1 MTIASQDGHSVPD
14 SIWKDTGIT
23 EHMGGIRATELLLKM
38 IDARPGERAIDMGC
52 GTGHTA
58 CTMAKKSVE
67 VVAFDI
73 DSRMLAR
80 AKARAARS
88 GTADKIS
95 FIQADIHYLPFRE
108 GTFDTALAESVLT
121 FCDADRVSR
130 EAYRVLKPGGAFG
143 VNELTYLKSP
153 DPALKAMLRLTLK
166 LSPLT
171 DREWKLLFLKS
182 GFVDVVSRI
191 SKIHLP
197 GQFMSHLKIDGP
209 IAYSSALVKSI
220 FKPAITR
227 AFLSPKM
234 PGAVMK
240 YRSYVGYGLYSGR
253 KP

>member
-1 MTIASQDGHSVPD
+1 MPD
-14 SIWKDTGIT
+14 STWKDTGIT
-23 EHMGGIRATELLLKM
+23 EHMGGTRATELLLKM
-38 IDARPGERAIDMGC
+38 TGADPGDRAIDMGC
-52 GTGHTA
+52 GTGYTA
-58 CTMAKKSVE
+58 CTMAKKGVE
-67 VVAFDI
+67 VIAVDI

-88 GTADKIS
+88 GTADRIS
-95 FIQADIHYLPFRE
+95 FIRADVHYLPFRD

-130 EAYRVLKPGGAFG
+130 EANRVLKPGGAFG

-171 DREWKLLFLKS
+171 DREWKGLFQRS
-182 GFVDVVSRI
+182 GFVEIVSRI
-191 SKIHLP
+191 SKISLP
-197 GQFMSHLKIDGP
+197 GQFMSHMKIDGP
-209 IAYSSALVKSI
+209 IAYSRALLKCF

-234 PGAVMK
+234 PGAIMK